1 MPDRPRR
8 STLLIALFACAIL
21 VGTPAAGLTLCLQ
34 ADGGIEIG
42 LGVGLGCPCDEP
54 HGSRDEGREGDGGDP
69 HAPCIDVALDG
80 LRDRVDL
87 DAPRLD
93 AGPGTALLIALA
105 TPSGECSRP
114 SLASPTP
121 RPPDRFAA
129 RDAESRARTRA
140 HATRVVT
147 VLVI

>member
-1 MPDRPRR
+1 MLDRPRR

-21 VGTPAAGLTLCLQ
+21 VGTPAAGLTICLQ

-54 HGSRDEGREGDGGDP
+54 HDGRDESRDQDGGEP

-105 TPSGECSRP
+105 TPSGACRRP
-114 SLASPTP
+114 CPASPAP

-129 RDAESRARTRA
+129 RAAESRAKTRA
-140 HATRVVT
+140 QATRVVT